1 MDSKQLEISLGTDA
15 SGNLEFAKKSREAAK
30 EYTWLYHCTDTTAAE
45 SIIKKRELWLSNL
58 RAVNDKDEANRID
71 LKNYKDKFYIGSFT
85 YDPEIPREHW
95 AEYGT
100 LRNGVLIG
108 FKQDWFKCEPQ
119 FVMPNGTRIDD
130 PAISPTSMF
139 KSLKDPLLNHMR
151 NPLIKYS
158 VEGFGFYKVVY
169 DDDLMVRLQASGWLN
184 GNKADEINAVI
195 PEVAGIVKKKK
206 GLCSRAGS
214 SSYEKNWEE
223 EKEVRLKIRLEKY
236 CTEEAPSKLRIPLTD
251 AAFDELVLEFSPEF
265 PEDDKSEF
273 LKKVHNL
280 LPESTI
286 VNSKGQKYSIGL

>member
-1 MDSKQLEISLGTDA
+1 M
-15 SGNLEFAKKSREAAK
+15 
-30 EYTWLYHCTDTTAAE
+30 
-45 SIIKKRELWLSNL
+45 
-58 RAVNDKDEANRID
+58 
-71 LKNYKDKFYIGSFT
+71 
-85 YDPEIPREHW
+85 
-95 AEYGT
+95 
-100 LRNGVLIG
+100 
-108 FKQDWFKCEPQ
+108 
-119 FVMPNGTRIDD
+119 
-130 PAISPTSMF
+130 
-139 KSLKDPLLNHMR
+139 
-151 NPLIKYS
+151 IKYS

-206 GLCSRAGS
+206 GLCSRARR

-223 EKEVRLKIRLEKY
+223 EKQVRLKFRLEKY